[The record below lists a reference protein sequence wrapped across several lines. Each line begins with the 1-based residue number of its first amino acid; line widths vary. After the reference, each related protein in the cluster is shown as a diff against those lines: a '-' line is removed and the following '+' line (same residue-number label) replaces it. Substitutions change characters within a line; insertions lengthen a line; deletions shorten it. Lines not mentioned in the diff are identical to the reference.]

1 MTFNFLNII
10 ESYNTLMDKNMMRRT
25 NNELV
30 SLIVAPL
37 AEQLLATLDDQ
48 ASDPIILNLYRAFI
62 NC

>member
-1 MTFNFLNII
+1 
-10 ESYNTLMDKNMMRRT
+10 MRRT

-62 NC
+62 NF

>member
-1 MTFNFLNII
+1 
-10 ESYNTLMDKNMMRRT
+10 MDKNMMRRT